1 MYKKII
7 VIIILS
13 FFFILSCAKNN
24 PNNPNSSESGNV
36 SDGGDTGGST
46 GDGGNT
52 GDSGQTQSPLAK
64 YAGAWKD
71 GYKVYVI
78 GEEGYFIYSASS
90 SSGSGPI
97 LIESGEKLSDTQYKF
112 LYDKEPKKKIDATI
126 TFNDENNA
134 SIEGVQYNYFSSK
147 DIPINGTLKKEQ
159 KTTGIDNKYVGTWK
173 CNDTKSYTL
182 TIKEDGSIEHNNS
195 GVVFSIP
202 ASKILKNTET
212 SYQAYW
218 FKTTY
223 KDKQAILE
231 MTLDFTDENNCKFNF
246 KFTYTDG
253 SGGFYPGTLVNYTKN
268 K

>member
-52 GDSGQTQSPLAK
+52 GDGGQTQSPLAK

-78 GEEGYFIYSASS
+78 GEEGYFIY
-90 SSGSGPI
+90 
-97 LIESGEKLSDTQYKF
+97 T
-112 LYDKEPKKKIDATI
+112 
-126 TFNDENNA
+126 
-134 SIEGVQYNYFSSK
+134 
-147 DIPINGTLKKEQ
+147 
-159 KTTGIDNKYVGTWK
+159 
-173 CNDTKSYTL
+173 
-182 TIKEDGSIEHNNS
+182 
-195 GVVFSIP
+195 
-202 ASKILKNTET
+202 
-212 SYQAYW
+212 YQTYW

-223 KDKQAILE
+223 KYKQAILE

>member
-36 SDGGDTGGST
+36 SEGGDTGGST

-52 GDSGQTQSPLAK
+52 GDGGQTQSPLAK

-159 KTTGIDNKYVGTWK
+159 KTTGIDINMLVLG
-173 CNDTKSYTL
+173 N
-182 TIKEDGSIEHNNS
+182 
-195 GVVFSIP
+195 VM
-202 ASKILKNTET
+202 ILKV
-212 SYQAYW
+212 
-218 FKTTY
+218 
-223 KDKQAILE
+223 IL
-231 MTLDFTDENNCKFNF
+231 
-246 KFTYTDG
+246 
-253 SGGFYPGTLVNYTKN
+253 
-268 K
+268 